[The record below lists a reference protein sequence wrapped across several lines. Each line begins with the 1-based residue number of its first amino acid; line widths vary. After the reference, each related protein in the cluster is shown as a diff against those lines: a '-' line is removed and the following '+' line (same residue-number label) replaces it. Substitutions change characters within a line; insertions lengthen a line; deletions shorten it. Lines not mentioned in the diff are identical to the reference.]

1 MCSRQHAMNQQT
13 DFSSSDFIRN
23 FFQRFLPN
31 SQVVSL
37 AIVLL
42 GGFLLIYGLLDL
54 LMPVFVAIVLAYLLE
69 GLVVKAE
76 QRQLGRL
83 LSVHLVFFA
92 FMAVL
97 GFVLFVLVPIVSEQT
112 VQLVQHIP
120 EIVSRTQAEIMRFP
134 ERHPELISEAR
145 IREIMFSIQQDL
157 IKYGQDLISG
167 SAQSF
172 VGLVAVIIYLFLV
185 PLMVF
190 FFLKDKQV
198 LLGWFVQFLPN
209 DTSLSLRVWHE
220 VDRQIA
226 NYVRGKF
233 LEVFILW
240 AISYIVFWLLGLNY
254 AMLLA
259 VLMGLSVVI
268 PYVGATLVTFPVLAV
283 AYVQWGVGGSDHF
296 MYVFI
301 AYSVIQALD
310 GVILVP
316 LLFSEAVN
324 LHPIA
329 IIVAIL
335 FFGGL
340 WGFWGVFFAIPL
352 ATLVKAVLMAWPKA
366 EISRSLA

>member
-1 MCSRQHAMNQQT
+1 MNQQT

-69 GLVVKAE
+69 GLVVKVE

-83 LSVHLVFFA
+83 LAVHLVFFA

-97 GFVLFVLVPIVSEQT
+97 GFILFVLVPMVSEQT
-112 VQLVQHIP
+112 VQLVNHIP
-120 EIVSRTQAEIMRFP
+120 EIVSRAQLEIMSFP
-134 ERHPELISEAR
+134 ERHPELISDAR
-145 IREIMFSIQQDL
+145 IREIMYSIQKDL
-157 IKYGQDLISG
+157 LKYGQDLISG

-172 VGLVAVIIYLFLV
+172 VGLVAVIVYLFLV

-198 LLGWFVQFLPN
+198 LLGWFVQFLPK

-240 AISYIVFWLLGLNY
+240 AISFVAFWWLGLNY

-283 AYVQWGVGGSDHF
+283 AYIQWGVGGSDHF

-366 EISRSLA
+366 EINRTVA

>member
-1 MCSRQHAMNQQT
+1 MNQQT
-13 DFSSSDFIRN
+13 DFSGSDFIRN

-76 QRQLGRL
+76 QRQMGRL
-83 LSVHLVFFA
+83 ISVHLVFFA

-97 GFVLFVLVPIVSEQT
+97 GFVLFVLVPMVSEQT

-120 EIVSRTQAEIMRFP
+120 EIVSRAQLEIMRFP
-134 ERHPELISEAR
+134 ERHPELISDAR
-145 IREIMFSIQQDL
+145 VREIMYSIQKDL
-157 IKYGQDLISG
+157 LKYGQDLISG

-172 VGLVAVIIYLFLV
+172 VGLVAVIVYLFLV

-198 LLGWFVQFLPN
+198 LLGWFVQFLPK

-240 AISYIVFWLLGLNY
+240 AISFTVFWWLGLNY

-283 AYVQWGVGGSDHF
+283 AYVQWGVGGGDQF

-352 ATLVKAVLMAWPKA
+352 ATLVKAVLTAWPKLDI
-366 EISRSLA
+366 ERISA